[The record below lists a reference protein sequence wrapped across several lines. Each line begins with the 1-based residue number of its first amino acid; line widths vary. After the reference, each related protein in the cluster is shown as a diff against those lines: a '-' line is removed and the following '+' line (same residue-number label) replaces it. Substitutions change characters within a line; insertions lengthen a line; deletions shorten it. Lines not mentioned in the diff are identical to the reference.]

1 MLISET
7 VICNFFINQN
17 TVRKAIEKLLGP
29 EIENGGKRN
38 RFSIDCWQA
47 DETFLVPDNGASVT
61 AIVIAV
67 AEERTRRSIGRDI

>member
-7 VICNFFINQN
+7 EICNFFVNQN
-17 TVRKAIEKLLGP
+17 TVRKALEKFLGP

-38 RFSIDCWQA
+38 RFSIDSWQT

-67 AEERTRRSIGRDI
+67 AEERTCRSIGRDI